1 MRYEAIHYEL
11 CKPGIGILSLNR
23 PQKYNAVSQAMMK
36 ELEHFWAEREN
47 DMETHIVILRGNG
60 DKGFCAGLDMEEGL
74 RIQQNMN
81 ALQFYQSQSR
91 MGRLMLKMRQVPQII
106 ICVVHGAAAGIGFSF
121 ALSADVRIISTD
133 SRFSAAY
140 INIGLGGADMACSY
154 FLPRM
159 IGAGRAYE
167 FMLTGNYMSAAEA
180 MNLGFASR
188 MVERGKLLDIALELA
203 GTMNSKNPAGLRLT
217 KEAININMDIG
228 GLEHALGVENR
239 NQALLYGEFF
249 KGAP

>member
-1 MRYEAIHYEL
+1 MQYEAIHYEL

-47 DMETHIVILRGNG
+47 DMETRIVILRGNG
-60 DKGFCAGLDMEEGL
+60 EKGFCAGLDMEEGL

-121 ALSADVRIISTD
+121 ALSADIRIISTD

>member
-1 MRYEAIHYEL
+1 MQYEAIQYEL

-47 DMETHIVILRGNG
+47 DTETRIVILRGNG
-60 DKGFCAGLDMEEGL
+60 EKGFCAGLDMEEGL

-188 MVERGKLLDIALELA
+188 MVERDKLLDTALELA
-203 GTMNSKNPAGLRLT
+203 GTMNGKNPAGLRLT

-249 KGAP
+249 KGTP

>member
-1 MRYEAIHYEL
+1 MQYEAIHYEL

-47 DMETHIVILRGNG
+47 DMETRIVILRGNG
-60 DKGFCAGLDMEEGL
+60 EKGFCAGLDMEEGL

-81 ALQFYQSQSR
+81 TLQFYQSQSR

-188 MVERGKLLDIALELA
+188 MVERDKLLDIALELA

-249 KGAP
+249 KGTP